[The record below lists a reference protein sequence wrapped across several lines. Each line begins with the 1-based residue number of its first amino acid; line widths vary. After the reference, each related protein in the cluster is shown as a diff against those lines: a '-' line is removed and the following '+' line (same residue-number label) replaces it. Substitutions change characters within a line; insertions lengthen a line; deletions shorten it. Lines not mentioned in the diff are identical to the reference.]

1 MLTVSTSTRERA
13 HPERTCVGCRRVA
26 ARGELVRLCVLA
38 GPPHVAPDLS
48 GKLGGRGAWVCAR
61 RACVRAAVRKGGLSR
76 AAGRQVSGVD
86 ADALARAIVDQLH
99 RRMTGL
105 LSSAV
110 RTRRVAMGTDATKLA
125 LESGGAKLLVVAE
138 DASGRREELEAAA
151 GRLGYG
157 YVIFGTK
164 ASLGS
169 FFDRAEV
176 GVLAVLDA
184 GIAAELAGAAE
195 RAAALL
201 EDG

>member
-1 MLTVSTSTRERA
+1 
-13 HPERTCVGCRRVA
+13 VG
-26 ARGELVRLCVLA
+26 
-38 GPPHVAPDLS
+38 
-48 GKLGGRGAWVCAR
+48 
-61 RACVRAAVRKGGLSR
+61 
-76 AAGRQVSGVD
+76 GVD
-86 ADALARAIVDQLH
+86 PDALASAMADQLR

-125 LESGGAKLLVVAE
+125 LEGGDARLLVVAE

-157 YVIFGTK
+157 YVTFGTK
-164 ASLGS
+164 AQLGS
-169 FFDRAEV
+169 YFDRAEV
-176 GVLAVLDA
+176 GVLAILDA